1 MNPMNPLR
9 LAELLDAY
17 GADPRRWPAAE
28 RAAAQALL
36 AASPEAASLQ
46 RRAALLDD
54 ALDQYVATAPAPALR
69 QALLAAAVLPQRASW
84 REMLADFW
92 RDLGGWRLAGPA
104 FAASLV
110 LGAMLPLMLDETA
123 VDLPDEDLIA
133 AVQMVDELPEWTP

>member
-1 MNPMNPLR
+1 MNSMNLTR

-36 AASPEAASLQ
+36 VASPEALGLQ
-46 RRAALLDD
+46 QRAALLDD
-54 ALDQYVATAPAPALR
+54 ALDQYTPTPPAPALH
-69 QALLAAAVLPQRASW
+69 QALLAAAVLPRRPRW
-84 REMLADFW
+84 RDMWADFW
-92 RDLGGWRLAGPA
+92 RDLGGWRVVGPA

-110 LGAMLPLMLDETA
+110 LGALLPLVLDETA